1 MENKRIRMTVEIAV
15 NEEMLKKTGVSFDDV
30 LNGIRFNEHD
40 AVDGFEIT
48 ADVPGYDC
56 SSDFFLVSGDV
67 ISIEEVET
75 PNVNRLDRINAYK
88 GNEEFLKATAEQKVQ
103 DETIALVAQIR
114 ALKPRIDELL
124 EVGNA
129 CLENG
134 IELDA
139 YHHNRGFNRSED
151 CYERGTFVTNSISHR
166 VGFVINAGK
175 YDVKPL
181 ELGINNGGACGCYD
195 FRTDGARVYFV
206 HEKNKL
212 DTKDASYKLSDL
224 RAFLNKFDDFES
236 SFYSYIDKVVEKQQ
250 SQVDKIIA
258 DAKGRVQDAPAGAG
272 ERELDI

>member
-1 MENKRIRMTVEIAV
+1 MGKYVLHYKDEAVYEIEANSKEEAIVIGDQYWSERVVSVEV
-15 NEEMLKKTGVSFDDV
+15 
-30 LNGIRFNEHD
+30 
-40 AVDGFEIT
+40 
-48 ADVPGYDC
+48 
-56 SSDFFLVSGDV
+56 
-67 ISIEEVET
+67 EEVKGASRS
-75 PNVNRLDRINAYK
+75 RLDKINAYR
-88 GNEEFLKATAEQKVQ
+88 GNEEFLKNTAEQKIQ
-103 DETIALVAQIR
+103 DETEVLVAKIR
-114 ALKPRIDELL
+114 ALKPRIDELI

-129 CLENG
+129 CLANG

-139 YHHNRGFNRSED
+139 YHHNRWFNRSDD

-166 VGFVINAGK
+166 VGFVINSGK

-236 SFYSYIDKVVEKQQ
+236 AFYDYVDKVVEKQQ
-250 SQVDKIIA
+250 KSVDNIIA
-258 DAKGRVQDAPAGAG
+258 EAQGRVQDGPDTVS
-272 ERELDI
+272 EKEIDI